1 MPQRWHSGIRGM
13 TRAARTHL
21 SSQAFGREL
30 LHGDLHGARPRR
42 PTRRPRAAVAVALR
56 RPEEEHGILRLAHR
70 LEQHVLHLHTRA
82 HVRDQEI
89 VGYQM
94 TSLHA
99 YCYRKWDRWLWCG
112 LRRRRCRSRRS
123 RRSGEPSSRSRP
135 W

>member
-82 HVRDQEI
+82 RT
-89 VGYQM
+89 YA
-94 TSLHA
+94 T
-99 YCYRKWDRWLWCG
+99 K
-112 LRRRRCRSRRS
+112 RSS
-123 RRSGEPSSRSRP
+123 AIK
-135 W
+135 